1 MIISTKYNI
10 KVFILI
16 SFLLF
21 SFNSYSQSNS
31 DKLINNTVSAFKS
44 NQPNK
49 ISANF
54 NTTVDLL
61 IGDVDDSFSK
71 KQAAVIF
78 SKFINK
84 NKCSD
89 FKIKQKGSVNNNS
102 TFIIAE
108 YTSGS
113 KNFRVYM
120 LFKKID
126 ANYKIFMVEFEE
138 I

>member
-21 SFNSYSQSNS
+21 SFNSYSQLNS
-31 DKLINNTVSAFKS
+31 DELINNTVSAFKS

-61 IGDVDDSFSK
+61 IDNVDDSFSN

-84 NKCSD
+84 NACSD

-113 KNFRVYM
+113 KNYRVYM